1 MRVVLIGTVVFSREM
16 LLQLL
21 AMGADVKGVC
31 TGDSTLALN
40 SDHVDLG
47 PICQEH
53 GIPLHRSN
61 NINSS
66 QTLDWIRERSPDVI
80 FCFGW
85 SRLIGPDLLALPPL
99 GVVGYHPAALPAN
112 RGRHPLI
119 WALVLGLE
127 KTASSFFAMD
137 EGADSGDIL
146 SQAEIAIAADD
157 EAAILYRKMIDTA
170 RRQLAELV
178 PALAE
183 GRVHKR
189 QQDANLANTWRKRGP
204 ADGRI
209 DWRMPAHGIYNLV
222 RALARP
228 YPGAEIVSA
237 GGFVKVWKAE
247 VVTDVPANAEPG
259 KVLFLRG
266 GRPVVRCG
274 EHAICL
280 IETEPC
286 FIPVP
291 GAYL

>member
-1 MRVVLIGTVVFSREM
+1 MRIVLIGTVVFSREM

-21 AMGADVKGVC
+21 AMGADVRGVC
-31 TGDSTLALN
+31 TGDAALILN

-47 PICQEH
+47 PVCQEH

-61 NINSS
+61 SINSS
-66 QTLDWIRERSPDVI
+66 QTLDWIRERCPDVI

-157 EAAILYRKMIDTA
+157 EAGTLYRKMIDTA

-178 PALAE
+178 TALAE
-183 GRVHKR
+183 GRVHRRK
-189 QQDANLANTWRKRGP
+189 QDANLANIWRKRGP

-209 DWRMPAHGIYNLV
+209 DWRMPARGIYNLV

-228 YPGAEIVSA
+228 YPGAEIVTA
-237 GGFVKVWKAE
+237 GGTVKVWKAE
-247 VVTDVPANAEPG
+247 VVNAVPANAEPG
-259 KVLFLRG
+259 KVLSPLG

-274 EHAICL
+274 EQAICL
-280 IETEPC
+280 IETEPS